1 MKKAAIL
8 TDQQVRRRGLDV
20 LKVGDIHD
28 EWQNDVLALHVEE
41 YTQDV
46 CPESFRNSGVFF
58 NYRVP
63 IDCDSKVG
71 LTWAETH

>member
-8 TDQQVRRRGLDV
+8 IDREIKTRRLDV

-28 EWQNDVLALHVEE
+28 EFQNDVLRNHAEE
-41 YTQDV
+41 FSDSV
-46 CPESFRNSGVFF
+46 CPYAFRSSGECF
-58 NYRVP
+58 NYRVR
-63 IDCDSKVG
+63 IDCDSKSG

>member
-8 TDQQVRRRGLDV
+8 TAAETRRRKLDV

-28 EWQNDVLALHVEE
+28 EWQNDVHKGSVEE
-41 YTQDV
+41 FTGDV
-46 CPESFRNSGVFF
+46 CPPAFARSGEFF
-58 NYRVP
+58 NYNLP
-63 IDCDSKVG
+63 IACDSKVG

>member
-1 MKKAAIL
+1 MKRAAIL
-8 TDQQVRRRGLDV
+8 TAQDVRRRGLDV

-28 EWQNDVLALHVEE
+28 EWQNDVLAAHVDEFVNS
-41 YTQDV
+41 V
-46 CPESFRNSGVFF
+46 CPVAFNSAGRSF

-71 LTWAETH
+71 LTWASTH